1 MIQASKLSA
10 FKGKVCDQISLDA
23 PSVTGLFLLK
33 RKMRKFCVTRKQ
45 ARAGERKQ
53 RKKKTTEFA
62 SASVKREIFGASWKS
77 SSLLPCRESGL
88 LFQPSS

>member
-45 ARAGERKQ
+45 ARAGERNNNCLVLCHSNHKKISISGSTR
-53 RKKKTTEFA
+53 RKEMIQA
-62 SASVKREIFGASWKS
+62 SK
-77 SSLLPCRESGL
+77 
-88 LFQPSS
+88 